1 MNAGKMMKMRRTY
14 IDPCSSPA
22 RWDRGA
28 VGSEGSFHMREGHG
42 RLHHRIKNAL
52 IAMLPAMPR
61 DAHQSLINLD
71 HRGVIHLWMET
82 LQSTRVQREVLR
94 GVAIV

>member
-1 MNAGKMMKMRRTY
+1 MNARKMMKMRRTY

-22 RWDRGA
+22 RRDRAA

-52 IAMLPAMPR
+52 TAMLSATPR
-61 DAHQSLINLD
+61 DDHRSLINLNR
-71 HRGVIHLWMET
+71 RGVIHLWMET
-82 LQSTRVQREVLR
+82 LQSYGVQREVLR